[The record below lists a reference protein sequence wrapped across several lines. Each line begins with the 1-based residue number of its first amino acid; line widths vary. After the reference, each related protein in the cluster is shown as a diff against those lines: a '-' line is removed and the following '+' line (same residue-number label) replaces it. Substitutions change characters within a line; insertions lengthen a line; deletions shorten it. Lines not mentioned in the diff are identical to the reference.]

1 MLRSTQRLLKQVQT
15 ANAAQLQQLRFLNV
29 HEYQVGSWIGQTI
42 SQARNMCLM
51 QVECGNRACRVRV

>member
-29 HEYQVGSWIGQTI
+29 HEYQVGP
-42 SQARNMCLM
+42 
-51 QVECGNRACRVRV
+51 